1 METLATLLSQG
12 CGLLALLLLVRLLVW
27 IPWMRLI
34 RLVVKLYNA
43 KQRLTRRY
51 MLLTTVIGCAFAGL
65 VPWTTLVRLVAIV
78 VLRWKAVNY
87 SKLNFTRLRTP
98 QSKIVF
104 AAMLLG
110 LYSATLLYHMAY
122 NSYTDNITGRA
133 RIILTGRHIEGRA
146 GQHFFES
153 IKKEQDLLPSTHPD
167 YKLVA
172 SVGNK
177 LVQATGT
184 DRPGRH
190 HLQWEF
196 AVINSTEVNAF
207 ALPGGKVAVHR
218 GLIEQVHRSEE
229 ALAFVIGH
237 ELGHALLRHSFE
249 TSAFNARS
257 TAAKTLAPHV
267 PPCHLTSVRASDGRI
282 SSCCQCLRPLRS

>member
-1 METLATLLSQG
+1 METLATLLWQG
-12 CGLLALLLLVRLLVW
+12 CCGLLALLLLVRLLVW

-34 RLVVKLYNA
+34 RLVVKLFKA

-78 VLRWKAVNY
+78 VLRWKVVNY

-146 GQHFFES
+146 G
-153 IKKEQDLLPSTHPD
+153 
-167 YKLVA
+167 
-172 SVGNK
+172 
-177 LVQATGT
+177 
-184 DRPGRH
+184 
-190 HLQWEF
+190 
-196 AVINSTEVNAF
+196 
-207 ALPGGKVAVHR
+207 
-218 GLIEQVHRSEE
+218 
-229 ALAFVIGH
+229 
-237 ELGHALLRHSFE
+237 
-249 TSAFNARS
+249 
-257 TAAKTLAPHV
+257 
-267 PPCHLTSVRASDGRI
+267 
-282 SSCCQCLRPLRS
+282 